1 MNLPNKLTIVRVALI
16 PVFVFFALW
25 QFSRFNILIALAVF
39 AIASYTDML
48 DGKIAR
54 RDNLITNFGK
64 FLDPLA
70 DKALVMAA
78 LLVFVDMG
86 WVSSIPVMIILFREF
101 MVSALRLVVKSG
113 DGVVIAAGWFGK
125 VKTAFTMVEIII
137 TLLIHGIMAG
147 WCADISGGGLCYR
160 RCACLDCGYPYRR
173 LGRTVSLGIPQ
184 GNRPQRL
191 INSDIAAKG
200 IT

>member
-54 RDNLITNFGK
+54 RDNLVTNFGK

-137 TLLIHGIMAG
+137 TLLIHGIMAVG
-147 WCADISGGGLCYR
+147 VPISPEVAYVIDAVLVWIAAILTAGSGGQYLWAYR
-160 RCACLDCGYPYRR
+160 KAIDP
-173 LGRTVSLGIPQ
+173 
-184 GNRPQRL
+184 N
-191 INSDIAAKG
+191 D
-200 IT
+200 